1 MLFLVFINDLPE
13 GLRSN
18 IKIFA
23 DDTSLFSKIQNTF
36 LSSNILNSDLRL
48 IADWADQWKMS
59 FNPDPSKQ
67 AIEVIFSKKTINT
80 QHSSLTFSNDFV
92 CSKDSHKHLG
102 MILDKKLTF
111 NHHLKEKVSKANK
124 GIGLITRLYAHLPR
138 KTLINIYKAFVRP
151 HLDYGDIIYD
161 NPGNDTFCHKIE
173 SVQYN
178 AALAITGAIRGTSR
192 EKLYQEL
199 GFEHLSDRRWCRRLC
214 FFYKIK
220 NKQTATYLREL
231 LPSPNSSYN
240 LRTNKIHNTPTS
252 RTERFQFSFFPYCI
266 SKWNQ
271 LNPELQNSVS
281 LQSFKRSLLLFIRPT
296 ASPIYTI
303 HHARGLKLLTRLR
316 LGLSHL
322 REHKFRHNFND
333 TINPFCPCGTNSI
346 ESAEHFLLHCPNF
359 SIYRCS
365 LFDSLRQ
372 NEICILPYSSSY
384 LVKILLFGN
393 DKFNIKT
400 NKNILTSVIDFI
412 IQSKRFDGPLF

>member
-1 MLFLVFINDLPE
+1 MSPDTNKKGEEKQWNIEDVVNDVGE
-13 GLRSN
+13 
-18 IKIFA
+18 A
-23 DDTSLFSKIQNTF
+23 
-36 LSSNILNSDLRL
+36 
-48 IADWADQWKMS
+48 
-59 FNPDPSKQ
+59 
-67 AIEVIFSKKTINT
+67 
-80 QHSSLTFSNDFV
+80 
-92 CSKDSHKHLG
+92 
-102 MILDKKLTF
+102 
-111 NHHLKEKVSKANK
+111 VSKHILFMHAWT
-124 GIGLITRLYAHLPR
+124 GCDT
-138 KTLINIYKAFVRP
+138 TSSIYGK
-151 HLDYGDIIYD
+151 
-161 NPGNDTFCHKIE
+161 
-173 SVQYN
+173 
-178 AALAITGAIRGTSR
+178 GAIRGTSR

-303 HHARGLKLLTRLR
+303 HHARGLKFLTRLR

-359 SIYRCS
+359 STYRCS
-365 LFDSLRQ
+365 LFDSLRE

-400 NKNILTSVIDFI
+400 NKNILTSVIDFS